1 MIKELQE
8 AQDLKDHKVLLVIKE
23 LQVLLDL
30 KDLLEV
36 QDLKEVLD
44 HKDLLEVQDLKDQQV
59 HLLDH
64 NIYLNP
70 ELVLQKQQKDSS
82 NSIMVLM
89 QA

>member
-1 MIKELQE
+1 VLKDLKEVL
-8 AQDLKDHKVLLVIKE
+8 DLKDQLEV
-23 LQVLLDL
+23 LDL
-30 KDLLEV
+30 QDLLEV

-44 HKDLLEVQDLKDQQV
+44 HKDLLEVQDQKDQQE